1 LAIHR
6 FRPRRRG
13 AGPPAALVLLAA
25 LVVLAIAA
33 FVGTQGA
40 QPPAPEAAVRLS
52 TVTHIVDGDTVDVR
66 LDGEIVRVRLA
77 EIDAPESNQAW
88 GRRSEE
94 VLARLTLNKPVR
106 IERRGKD
113 RYGRII
119 GRLYVGDVDV
129 SARMIEEGCAW
140 AYRKYLTDPAIQALE
155 NEARSRR
162 TGLWAQS
169 ASDIVAPWE
178 WRQTDD
184 GATPAALGFVDAG
197 PMEGS
202 APPAFSCGSAR
213 TCSQMGSCEEATF
226 HLRQCGLSRLDRDGD
241 GTPCESLCRPGGG

>member
-1 LAIHR
+1 MAIHR
-6 FRPRRRG
+6 FRPRRAVSG
-13 AGPPAALVLLAA
+13 GSTGLILLAA
-25 LVVLAIAA
+25 LAVLAVAVV
-33 FVGTQGA
+33 VGNRPFPDIGPKTT
-40 QPPAPEAAVRLS
+40 AVTS

-119 GRLYVGDVDV
+119 GRLYVGETDI
-129 SARMIEEGCAW
+129 SAAMVQEGCAW
-140 AYRKYLTDPAIQALE
+140 AYRRYLTDSTILAMETA
-155 NEARSRR
+155 ARSSK
-162 TGLWAQS
+162 TGLWAQN
-169 ASDIVAPWE
+169 AAEIVAPWD
-178 WRQTDD
+178 WRQGGDE
-184 GATPAALGFVDAG
+184 ATTAAVGFAD
-197 PMEGS
+197 S
-202 APPAFSCGSAR
+202 SPPVAAFTCGSVR

-241 GTPCESLCRPGGG
+241 GTPCESLCRQGAG